1 MGAWLLE
8 RWNSNHKKI
17 PLDVCSWVGR
27 IGVYYY
33 EIDQP
38 IGVHGTSM
46 IALIDLSLDT
56 LDMVS

>member
-1 MGAWLLE
+1 MSALGLAWL
-8 RWNSNHKKI
+8 
-17 PLDVCSWVGR
+17 GR

-46 IALIDLSLDT
+46 IDLIDLSLNT